1 MSKVLEIHERLKK
14 IDEAEYFPGAC
25 IDLAEKMIRRTASVE
40 FQIIGTLELAWRRG
54 FQAGIA
60 SKDLD
65 SFSADVINKL
75 VTVLEAV
82 GVQKDMIFVDHDT
95 VIEPV
100 DMEVRHLARDLL
112 DLVYALEQKI
122 QEGSE

>member
-14 IDEAEYFPGAC
+14 IDEAEYFPSAC
-25 IDLAEKMIRRTASVE
+25 IDLAENMIRKTAAVE
-40 FQIIGTLELAWRRG
+40 FEIIGTMELAWRRG
-54 FQAGIA
+54 FQAGLA

-65 SFSADVINKL
+65 SLSLDTISKL

-82 GVQKDMIFVDHDT
+82 GVQKDMIFVDHDS

-100 DMEVRHLARDLL
+100 DMEVRYLARQLL
-112 DLVYALEQKI
+112 DLVYALE
-122 QEGSE
+122 EGSR